1 LRPASLALHASL
13 LSSTFAGVYLLLTDA
28 ELWTAAPDHA
38 YGLAAMVGV
47 DLLVLAALLS
57 RKVGTRAL
65 RYISVAGVVKLAL
78 VVGDVLTAPQFGL
91 SYQEFANYLFSLWAY
106 DLLVVSQVG
115 IATSAYAWSR
125 KS

>member
-1 LRPASLALHASL
+1 MSLEKASCASL

-28 ELWTAAPDHA
+28 ELWTVASDHA
-38 YGLAAMVGV
+38 YSLAVMVGA
-47 DLLVLAALLS
+47 DLLMLAALLS

-65 RYISVAGVVKLAL
+65 RYVSVAGVVKLAL

>member
-1 LRPASLALHASL
+1 MISLEKALYASL
-13 LSSTFAGVYLLLTDA
+13 LSSIFAGVYLLLTDA
-28 ELWTAAPDHA
+28 ELWTVAPDHA
-38 YGLAAMVGV
+38 YGLVAMVGV
-47 DLLVLAALLS
+47 DLLMLAALLS

-65 RYISVAGVVKLAL
+65 RYISVAGVVKLVL
-78 VVGDVLTAPQFGL
+78 VVGDVLTEPQFGL
-91 SYQEFANYLFSLWAY
+91 SCQEFANYLFSLWAY

>member
-1 LRPASLALHASL
+1 
-13 LSSTFAGVYLLLTDA
+13 LSSTFAGVHLLLTDA
-28 ELWTAAPDHA
+28 ELWTVASDHA

-47 DLLVLAALLS
+47 DLLMLAALLS

-65 RYISVAGVVKLAL
+65 RYVLVAGVVKLAL

-91 SYQEFANYLFSLWAY
+91 SYQMFANYLFSLRAY
-106 DLLVVSQVG
+106 DLLVVSQIG

>member
-1 LRPASLALHASL
+1 MSLEKALYASL
-13 LSSTFAGVYLLLTDA
+13 LSSIFAGAYLLLTDA
-28 ELWTAAPDHA
+28 ELWTVAPDHA
-38 YGLAAMVGV
+38 YGLVAMVGA
-47 DLLVLAALLS
+47 DLLMLAALLS

>member
-1 LRPASLALHASL
+1 MMSLEKALYASL
-13 LSSTFAGVYLLLTDA
+13 LSSIFAGVYLLLTDA
-28 ELWTAAPDHA
+28 ELWTVAPDHA

-47 DLLVLAALLS
+47 DLLMLAALLS
-57 RKVGTRAL
+57 RKVGTRGL
-65 RYISVAGVVKLAL
+65 RYVSVAGVVKLAL
-78 VVGDVLTAPQFGL
+78 VVGDVLTAPRFGL

>member
-13 LSSTFAGVYLLLTDA
+13 LSSTFAGFYLLLTDA
-28 ELWTAAPDHA
+28 ELWTVAPDHA
-38 YGLAAMVGV
+38 YGLAAMVGA
-47 DLLVLAALLS
+47 DLLMLAALLS
-57 RKVGTRAL
+57 RKVGTRGL

>member
-1 LRPASLALHASL
+1 MMSLEKALYASL

-28 ELWTAAPDHA
+28 ELWTVASDHA

-47 DLLVLAALLS
+47 DLLIIAALLS
-57 RKVGTRAL
+57 RKVGTRGL
-65 RYISVAGVVKLAL
+65 RYVSVAGVVKLAL
-78 VVGDVLTAPQFGL
+78 VVGDVLTAPQLGL
-91 SYQEFANYLFSLWAY
+91 SYREFANYLFSLWAY
-106 DLLVVSQVG
+106 DLLIVSQVG

>member
-1 LRPASLALHASL
+1 
-13 LSSTFAGVYLLLTDA
+13 
-28 ELWTAAPDHA
+28 
-38 YGLAAMVGV
+38 MVGA
-47 DLLVLAALLS
+47 DLLMLAALLS

-91 SYQEFANYLFSLWAY
+91 SYPEFANYLFSLWAY

>member
-1 LRPASLALHASL
+1 MMSLEKASCASL

-28 ELWTAAPDHA
+28 ELWTVAPDHA
-38 YGLAAMVGV
+38 YSLAVMVGADLLMLAAM
-47 DLLVLAALLS
+47 LS

-65 RYISVAGVVKLAL
+65 RYVSVAGVVKLAL

-91 SYQEFANYLFSLWAY
+91 SYQEFANYLFSLWGY

>member
-1 LRPASLALHASL
+1 LRPVSLALHASL
-13 LSSTFAGVYLLLTDA
+13 LSSTFAGVHPLLTDA
-28 ELWTAAPDHA
+28 ELWTVAPDHA

-47 DLLVLAALLS
+47 DLLMLAALLS
-57 RKVGTRAL
+57 HKVGTRGL
-65 RYISVAGVVKLAL
+65 RYVSVAGVVKLAL

>member
-1 LRPASLALHASL
+1 VSLEKALYASL
-13 LSSTFAGVYLLLTDA
+13 LSSIFAGVYLLLTDA
-28 ELWTAAPDHA
+28 ELWTVAPDHA
-38 YGLAAMVGV
+38 YGLAAIIGV
-47 DLLVLAALLS
+47 DLLMLAALLS

-91 SYQEFANYLFSLWAY
+91 SCQEFAYYLFSLWAY

>member
-1 LRPASLALHASL
+1 VSLEKALYASL
-13 LSSTFAGVYLLLTDA
+13 LSSIFAGVYLLLTDA

-38 YGLAAMVGV
+38 YGLVAMVGV
-47 DLLVLAALLS
+47 DLLMLAALLS
-57 RKVGTRAL
+57 RKVGTRGL

>member
-1 LRPASLALHASL
+1 MMSLEKALYASL
-13 LSSTFAGVYLLLTDA
+13 LSSIFAGVYLLLTDA
-28 ELWTAAPDHA
+28 ELWTVAPDHA

-47 DLLVLAALLS
+47 DLLMIAALLS
-57 RKVGTRAL
+57 RKVGTRGL
-65 RYISVAGVVKLAL
+65 RYVSVAGVVKLAL

-91 SYQEFANYLFSLWAY
+91 SYQEFANYLFSLWGY

>member
-1 LRPASLALHASL
+1 MRLEKALYASL
-13 LSSTFAGVYLLLTDA
+13 LSSIFAGAYLLLTDA
-28 ELWTAAPDHA
+28 ELWTVAPDHA

-47 DLLVLAALLS
+47 DLLMLAALLS
-57 RKVGTRAL
+57 RKVGTRGL

-78 VVGDVLTAPQFGL
+78 VVGDVLTTPQFGL

-106 DLLVVSQVG
+106 DLLIVSQVG

>member
-1 LRPASLALHASL
+1 VSLEKALCASL
-13 LSSTFAGVYLLLTDA
+13 LSSIFAGAYLLLTDA
-28 ELWTAAPDHA
+28 ELWTVAPDHA
-38 YGLAAMVGV
+38 YGLADMVGV
-47 DLLVLAALLS
+47 DLLMLAALLS

-65 RYISVAGVVKLAL
+65 RYVSVAGVVKLVL

-106 DLLVVSQVG
+106 DLLIVSRVG

-125 KS
+125 KG

>member
-1 LRPASLALHASL
+1 MRLEKALYASL
-13 LSSTFAGVYLLLTDA
+13 LSSIFAGVYLLLTDA
-28 ELWTAAPDHA
+28 ELWTVAPDHA
-38 YGLAAMVGV
+38 YSLVAMVGV
-47 DLLVLAALLS
+47 DLLMLAALLS
-57 RKVGTRAL
+57 RKVGTRGL

-78 VVGDVLTAPQFGL
+78 VVGDVITAPQFGL

-115 IATSAYAWSR
+115 IATSAYAWGR

>member
-1 LRPASLALHASL
+1 MSLEKALCASL
-13 LSSTFAGVYLLLTDA
+13 LSSIFAGAYLLLTDA
-28 ELWTAAPDHA
+28 ELWTVASDHA
-38 YGLAAMVGV
+38 YGLIAMVKA
-47 DLLVLAALLS
+47 DLLMLAALLS

-65 RYISVAGVVKLAL
+65 RYVSVAGVVKLAL
-78 VVGDVLTAPQFGL
+78 VVGDVLTAPQFRL

-115 IATSAYAWSR
+115 IATSAYVWSR

>member
-1 LRPASLALHASL
+1 MSLEKALYASL
-13 LSSTFAGVYLLLTDA
+13 LSSIFAGVYLLLTDA
-28 ELWTAAPDHA
+28 ELWTVAPDHA
-38 YGLAAMVGV
+38 YGLVAMVGA
-47 DLLVLAALLS
+47 DLLMLAALLS
-57 RKVGTRAL
+57 RKVGTRGL

>member
-1 LRPASLALHASL
+1 MRPASLALHASL
-13 LSSTFAGVYLLLTDA
+13 LSSTFAGAYLLLTDA
-28 ELWTAAPDHA
+28 ELWTVAPDHA
-38 YGLAAMVGV
+38 YGLAAMVGA
-47 DLLVLAALLS
+47 DLLMLAALLS

-65 RYISVAGVVKLAL
+65 RHISVAGVVKLAL

-91 SYQEFANYLFSLWAY
+91 SYLEFANYLFSLWAY